1 VPILPPHNNT
11 KKYTRANSY
20 SRGYDNIW
28 RAARDHHIQNF
39 PLCADCYKKNI
50 YTPMNDVHHIKKLAE
65 HPELK
70 YDSNNLM
77 SLCKSCHS
85 IRTKN
90 GE

>member
-1 VPILPPHNNT
+1 VPSLPPHNNT
-11 KKYTRANSY
+11 KKYTRHNSY

-28 RAARDHHIQNF
+28 RICRAHHLQNS
-39 PLCADCYKKNI
+39 PLCFDCYKKNI
-50 YTPMNDVHHIKKLAE
+50 YTAANEVHHIKKLRE

-70 YDSNNLM
+70 YDSENLM